1 MSASEIDP
9 YEGSLNRDAE
19 RGVGVV
25 AFKVP
30 EGKPDEICLL
40 PKHLPFAKYRGK
52 NGEKDVADEKK
63 LASYDFHK
71 SGTAESGVIAI
82 CPKRKSTSAAV
93 DVYEIPKGTTRPGT
107 LTAGYCKEVEKTGK
121 CVAKF
126 KQTDNV
132 HTTTCTAAILG
143 YYHVSRA
150 LGDICE
156 IKPAV
161 LRTMDIGQH
170 KRIVRL
176 ASEMGVRGLVGKSWA
191 LFDKYYA
198 NPKGSEVAR
207 TLFTS
212 DFTQIYGAL
221 LENTTG
227 EENYA
232 EWLSVGASL
241 SSARAFKRMA
251 DSRPVAS
258 IVGTRAF
265 TQANVQALVEMRDMS
280 ELILIDYLLGQSD
293 RLTGGNISDYS
304 FAYYVDG
311 KKIKSVKASKASEIP
326 PDAARVIVKKLT
338 IKDTDAGLLN
348 TNVFDKKG
356 YLPKISHLH
365 PNTFD
370 RLQAFAQV
378 WTDDLTV
385 RQFFHRECTFTSG
398 QVERFGKNL
407 LAAAGTLQSRKADG
421 KLHLDLDLD
430 DYFDLSISDPPL
442 PVSHI
447 SGSVGR
453 WEKGAR
459 NLLEDV
465 KTVQRLLTGGAKA
478 LRAPDLD
485 PKGIDGKIARAPAKS
500 NTASAIEAF
509 QSRSAIPADGL
520 IEPDSPAWHAL
531 LKAAGEES
539 I

>member
-1 MSASEIDP
+1 MSASETDP

-19 RGVGVV
+19 RGVGLD
-25 AFKVP
+25 AFNVP
-30 EGKPDEICLL
+30 GGRPDEICVL

-52 NGEKDVADEKK
+52 NGEKDIADEKK

-71 SGTAESGVIAI
+71 AGTAESGVIAI
-82 CPKRKSTSAAV
+82 CPKRRSTSAAV
-93 DVYEIPKGTTRPGT
+93 DVYEIPKGTTRPAI
-107 LTAGYCKEVEKTGK
+107 LTASYCKEVEKTGK

-161 LRTMDIGQH
+161 LRTMDIEQH
-170 KRIVRL
+170 KRVVRL

-227 EENYA
+227 EENYT
-232 EWLSVGASL
+232 EWLNVGTNL

-251 DSRPVAS
+251 DARPAAS
-258 IVGTRAF
+258 IIGSRSF
-265 TQANVQALVEMRDMS
+265 NQATVQALVEMRDMS
-280 ELILIDYLLGQSD
+280 EMILIDYLLAQSD
-293 RLTGGNISDYS
+293 RLTGGNISNYS

-311 KKIKSVKASKASEIP
+311 KKVKSVKASKASDIP
-326 PDAARVIVKKLT
+326 AGASRVIVKKLT

-378 WTDDLTV
+378 WADDLTV
-385 RQFFHRECTFTSG
+385 RQFFHRECTFSNA
-398 QVERFGKNL
+398 QIERFGKNL
-407 LAAAGTLQSRKADG
+407 LTAAITLQARKAAG

-442 PVSHI
+442 PTSRI
-447 SGSVGR
+447 AESVGR

-459 NLLEDV
+459 NLVEDV
-465 KTVQRLLTGGAKA
+465 KTVQRLLTSIAKA
-478 LRAPDLD
+478 FNASDLD
-485 PKGIDGKIARAPAKS
+485 PKGIDGKIAKPPAKS
-500 NTASAIEAF
+500 NTANAIEAF
-509 QSRSAIPADGL
+509 QGRSTLPKDGL
-520 IEPDSPAWHAL
+520 IEADSPTWHAL

-539 I
+539 A